1 MVHEIEIDILET
13 SNDISSYDSPS
24 NYEVPTVL
32 ARPFVEVCI
41 LLGIPPVLT
50 AAATD
55 LWNWKL
61 KDESKPISFSN
72 MTCITTMT
80 GTSTEMNFHIIPC
93 VMHFYAAPLI
103 MQIFDAPE
111 LICNHNEYGLKRL
124 IDDIS
129 QMIEKCREVQLGNQT
144 RESGVKHYVAMSLLK
159 YTDCFAL
166 LRYNFSF

>member
-1 MVHEIEIDILET
+1 MVHEIVIDILET
-13 SNDISSYDSPS
+13 SNDINSDDSPS
-24 NYEVPTVL
+24 NYEVPMVL

-80 GTSTEMNFHIIPC
+80 GTSTEINFHVTPC
-93 VMHFYAAPLI
+93 LMHFYSAPLI
-103 MQIFDAPE
+103 MQIFNAPD
-111 LICNHNEYGLKRL
+111 LICKPNECRLKSL

-129 QMIEKCREVQLGNQT
+129 EMISKCREVQLSKQNMNI
-144 RESGVKHYVAMSLLK
+144 EFYVK
-159 YTDCFAL
+159 
-166 LRYNFSF
+166 N

>member
-1 MVHEIEIDILET
+1 MVHEIVIDILET
-13 SNDISSYDSPS
+13 SNDINSDDSPS
-24 NYEVPTVL
+24 NYEVPMVL

-80 GTSTEMNFHIIPC
+80 GTSTEINFHITPC
-93 VMHFYAAPLI
+93 LMHFYAAPLI
-103 MQIFDAPE
+103 MQIFNAPD
-111 LICNHNEYGLKRL
+111 LICKPNECRLKSL

-129 QMIEKCREVQLGNQT
+129 EMISKCKEVQFSKQNT
-144 RESGVKHYVAMSLLK
+144 NIEFYVKHKDL
-159 YTDCFAL
+159 
-166 LRYNFSF
+166 

>member
-1 MVHEIEIDILET
+1 MVHEIVIDILET
-13 SNDISSYDSPS
+13 SNDINSDDSPS
-24 NYEVPTVL
+24 NYEVPMVL

-61 KDESKPISFSN
+61 KDESKPISFPN

-80 GTSTEMNFHIIPC
+80 GTSTEMNFHITPC

-103 MQIFDAPE
+103 MQIFNAPD
-111 LICNHNEYGLKRL
+111 LISNPNEYGLKRL

-129 QMIEKCREVQLGNQT
+129 QMIEKCREVQPGYQNQ
-144 RESGVKHYVAMSLLK
+144 EPSLKHCVAIS
-159 YTDCFAL
+159 L
-166 LRYNFSF
+166 LRYPEFFTYLRDNFSF

>member
-1 MVHEIEIDILET
+1 MVHEIVIDILET
-13 SNDISSYDSPS
+13 SNDINSDDSPS
-24 NYEVPTVL
+24 NYEVPMVL

-103 MQIFDAPE
+103 RQISNAPD
-111 LICNHNEYGLKRL
+111 LICNPNEYGLKRL

-129 QMIEKCREVQLGNQT
+129 QMIEKCREVQLGYQNQ
-144 RESGVKHYVAMSLLK
+144 ESSCK
-159 YTDCFAL
+159 AL
-166 LRYNFSF
+166 CSHEFTEIS

>member
-1 MVHEIEIDILET
+1 MNLDV
-13 SNDISSYDSPS
+13 SPFY
-24 NYEVPTVL
+24 YEVPMVL

-80 GTSTEMNFHIIPC
+80 GTSTEINFHVTPC
-93 VMHFYAAPLI
+93 LMHFYSAALI
-103 MQIFDAPE
+103 MQIFNAPD
-111 LICNHNEYGLKRL
+111 LICKPNKCCLKNL

-129 QMIEKCREVQLGNQT
+129 EMISKCREVQLSKQNT
-144 RESGVKHYVAMSLLK
+144 NIEFYVKHKDL
-159 YTDCFAL
+159 
-166 LRYNFSF
+166 

>member
-1 MVHEIEIDILET
+1 MLHEIVIDILET
-13 SNDISSYDSPS
+13 SNDMNLDDSPS
-24 NYEVPTVL
+24 NYEVPVVL

-41 LLGIPPVLT
+41 LLGVPPVLT

-80 GTSTEMNFHIIPC
+80 GTSTEMNFHITPC
-93 VMHFYAAPLI
+93 LMHFYAAPLI
-103 MQIFDAPE
+103 MQIFNAPD
-111 LICNHNEYGLKRL
+111 LICKPNECRLKSL

-129 QMIEKCREVQLGNQT
+129 EMISKCREVQLSKQNMNI
-144 RESGVKHYVAMSLLK
+144 EFYVK
-159 YTDCFAL
+159 
-166 LRYNFSF
+166 N

>member
-1 MVHEIEIDILET
+1 MVHEIVIDILET
-13 SNDISSYDSPS
+13 SNDINSDDSPS
-24 NYEVPTVL
+24 NYEVPMVL
-32 ARPFVEVCI
+32 ARPFVEVCV

-80 GTSTEMNFHIIPC
+80 GTSTEMNFHITPC
-93 VMHFYAAPLI
+93 IMRFYAAPLI
-103 MQIFDAPE
+103 MQIFNAPD
-111 LICNHNEYGLKRL
+111 LICKPNECRLKNL

-129 QMIEKCREVQLGNQT
+129 EMISKCREVQLSKQNMNI
-144 RESGVKHYVAMSLLK
+144 EFYVK
-159 YTDCFAL
+159 
-166 LRYNFSF
+166 N

>member
-1 MVHEIEIDILET
+1 M
-13 SNDISSYDSPS
+13 
-24 NYEVPTVL
+24 VL

-80 GTSTEMNFHIIPC
+80 GTSTEMNFHITPC

-103 MQIFDAPE
+103 MQIFNAPD
-111 LICNHNEYGLKRL
+111 LISNPNEYCLKRL

-129 QMIEKCREVQLGNQT
+129 QMIEKCREVQPGYQNQ
-144 RESGVKHYVAMSLLK
+144 EPSLKHCVAIS
-159 YTDCFAL
+159 L
-166 LRYNFSF
+166 LRYPEFFTYLRDNFSF

>member
-1 MVHEIEIDILET
+1 MNLDV
-13 SNDISSYDSPS
+13 SPFY
-24 NYEVPTVL
+24 YEVPMVL

-72 MTCITTMT
+72 ITCITTMT
-80 GTSTEMNFHIIPC
+80 GTSTEINFHVTPC
-93 VMHFYAAPLI
+93 LMHFYSAPLI
-103 MQIFDAPE
+103 MQIFNAPD
-111 LICNHNEYGLKRL
+111 LICKPNECRLKSL

-129 QMIEKCREVQLGNQT
+129 EMISKCKEVQFSKQNT
-144 RESGVKHYVAMSLLK
+144 NIEFYVKHKDL
-159 YTDCFAL
+159 
-166 LRYNFSF
+166 

>member
-1 MVHEIEIDILET
+1 MNSD
-13 SNDISSYDSPS
+13 DSPS
-24 NYEVPTVL
+24 NYEVPMVL
-32 ARPFVEVCI
+32 ARPFVEVCV

-80 GTSTEMNFHIIPC
+80 GTSTEMNFHITPC
-93 VMHFYAAPLI
+93 IMRFYAAPLI
-103 MQIFDAPE
+103 MQIFNAPD
-111 LICNHNEYGLKRL
+111 LICKPNECRLKNL

-129 QMIEKCREVQLGNQT
+129 EMISKCREVQLSKQNMNI
-144 RESGVKHYVAMSLLK
+144 EFYVK
-159 YTDCFAL
+159 
-166 LRYNFSF
+166 N

>member
-1 MVHEIEIDILET
+1 MVHEIVIDILET
-13 SNDISSYDSPS
+13 SNDINSDDSPS
-24 NYEVPTVL
+24 NYEVPMVL

-80 GTSTEMNFHIIPC
+80 GTSTEMNFHITPC

-103 MQIFDAPE
+103 MQIFNAPD
-111 LICNHNEYGLKRL
+111 LISNPNEYCLKRL

-129 QMIEKCREVQLGNQT
+129 RMIEKCREVQPGYQNQ
-144 RESGVKHYVAMSLLK
+144 EPSLKHCVAIS
-159 YTDCFAL
+159 L
-166 LRYNFSF
+166 LRYPEFFTYLRDNFSF